1 MTLSLALLTSVL
13 TTAHGDP
20 LNPDPSV
27 SADPAN
33 TFYSPGLIGFLGT
46 FILVVG
52 AILIIFDM
60 VRRVRRINYR
70 AQIQERL
77 AAEQASTTGIDG
89 GSSAAKQ
96 PVSPEDIAP
105 SKSSRTRPAPPAKP
119 TRNKASD

>member
-27 SADPAN
+27 SADPSN

-77 AAEQASTTGIDG
+77 AAEQANAD
-89 GSSAAKQ
+89 
-96 PVSPEDIAP
+96 AP
-105 SKSSRTRPAPPAKP
+105 KTSRTRPAPPTKP
-119 TRNKASD
+119 TRKKASE